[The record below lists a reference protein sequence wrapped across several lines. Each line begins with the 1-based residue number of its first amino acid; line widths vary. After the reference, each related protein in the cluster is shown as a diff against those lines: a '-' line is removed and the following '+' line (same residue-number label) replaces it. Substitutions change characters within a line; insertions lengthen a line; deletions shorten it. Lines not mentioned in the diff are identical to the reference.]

1 LIAMRRSSFL
11 AATVALAAPARIAV
25 AQEAVPVRMG
35 VIASGGQTEIPL
47 AVQKYALDRKYGI
60 ALQEV
65 DLSAPGQQY
74 VMFRADT
81 IDLAP
86 GTFVD
91 LMRQRKAGIA
101 LQAFHSAQRYNNY
114 IVTKPQSPIRSFAD
128 IKGKRMG
135 EFGTTFLDWLI
146 LRAAGKKAFGFDVET
161 ESELVQGSPPLLN
174 QFLAKGEVDAML
186 QFSTLTLG
194 AIKSGDQRLIIDV
207 PSLMRRAGFS
217 PDCFNS
223 HWLVTEKWNAAH
235 PGAVRRLSQMVDE
248 AYVKLRTDD
257 ALWPVL
263 GDRIGFTDPGVV
275 VAYRDLARREDNPP
289 YNRGLIAPT
298 QTLLDAINA
307 IAGTTATGVTSVDP
321 TAFLFPYERR

>member
-1 LIAMRRSSFL
+1 MRRSTFV
-11 AATVALAAPARIAV
+11 AAASALAVPARVAV
-25 AQEAVPVRMG
+25 AQEPVPVRIG
-35 VIASGGQTEIPL
+35 VIASGGQTEVPY
-47 AVQKYALDRKYGI
+47 AVQKYALDKKYGI

-74 VMFRADT
+74 VRFRTGD
-81 IDLAP
+81 IDFAP

-101 LQAFHSAQRYNNY
+101 LQSFHSAQRYNNY
-114 IVTKPQSPIRSFAD
+114 IVVKPSSPIRSFAD

-146 LRAAGKKAFGFDVET
+146 LRAAGKKAYGFDVET

-194 AIKSGDQRLIIDV
+194 AIKAGEQRLIVDV
-207 PSLMRRAGFS
+207 PGLMRRAGFV

-223 HWLVTEKWNAAH
+223 HWLITEKWNAAH
-235 PGAVRRLSQMVDE
+235 PGDVRRLAQMVDE

-257 ALWPVL
+257 SLWPVL
-263 GDRIGFTDPGVV
+263 GERIGFTDPGVV
-275 VAYRDLARREDNPP
+275 AAYRDLARRVDNPP
-289 YNRGLIAPT
+289 YRRGLIAPT

-307 IAGTTATGVTSVDP
+307 IAGTTATGVTTVDP
-321 TAFLFPYERR
+321 AAYLFPLERR

>member
-1 LIAMRRSSFL
+1 MRRARFV
-11 AATVALAAPARIAV
+11 AAAAALAVPARIAL
-25 AQEAVPVRMG
+25 AQEAVPIRMG
-35 VIASGGQTEIPL
+35 VIASGGQTEIPY
-47 AVQKYALDRKYGI
+47 AVQKHALDKKYGI

-81 IDLAP
+81 IDVAP

-101 LQAFHSAQRYNNY
+101 LQAFHTAQRYNNY

-146 LRAAGKKAFGFDVET
+146 LRAAGKRAYGFDIET

-194 AIKSGDQRLIIDV
+194 AIKAGEQRLIIDV
-207 PSLMRRAGFS
+207 PGLMRRAKFS

-223 HWLVTEKWNAAH
+223 HWLLTEKWNAAH
-235 PGAVRRLSQMVDE
+235 PGVVRRVAQMIDE

-257 ALWPVL
+257 GLWPVL
-263 GDRIGFTDPGVV
+263 GERIGFTDPGVV
-275 VAYRDLARREDNPP
+275 AAYRDLARSEDNPP
-289 YNRGLIAPT
+289 YSSRLIAPT
-298 QTLLDAINA
+298 QALLDAINA
-307 IAGTTATGVTSVDP
+307 IAGTTATGVTSVDRS
-321 TAFLFPYERR
+321 AFLFPFERR